1 MTTLDR
7 ETHTDLKELIEDSVE
22 HICDKYMISGELAWI
37 VVETLATAKVA
48 QLKGMVD

>member
-7 ETHTDLKELIEDSVE
+7 DVHTDLTELIEDSVE
-22 HICDKYMISGELAWI
+22 HICDKYMLSGEIAWL

-48 QLKGMVD
+48 QLKQLID